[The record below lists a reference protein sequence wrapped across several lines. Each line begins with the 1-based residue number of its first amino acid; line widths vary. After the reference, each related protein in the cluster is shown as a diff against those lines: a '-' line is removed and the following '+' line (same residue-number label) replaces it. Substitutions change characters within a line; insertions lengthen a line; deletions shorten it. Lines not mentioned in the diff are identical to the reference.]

1 MPHRDL
7 ETLAREVRQPVDA
20 LGLLTHALR
29 HRLTAGPHRMADGET
44 EAILD
49 QIELG
54 LSQMRRQLASLV
66 DVVRTERS
74 LAGSEQVEV
83 PLMPL
88 FEKLA
93 LQTSRAAHDNRVGLT
108 IVPTS
113 LRVLGDPAA
122 LEVVLR
128 NLVVNGLFF
137 ARGGRVLLGC
147 RRRGDQVQIQVWDNG
162 VGILPEHQAVI
173 FEPLTKLQGDGDDM
187 VEGLGVG
194 LSLVRDLARVH
205 GYGLHLRS
213 EPSMGSVFS
222 VTLPR
227 AAPIR
232 ERDTASAG
240 SAGL

>member
-1 MPHRDL
+1 MQHRDL

-29 HRLTAGPHRMADGET
+29 HRLTAGQQRAADGET
-44 EAILD
+44 EVILD

-54 LSQMRRQLASLV
+54 LSQLRRQLASLV

-74 LAGSEQVEV
+74 LARSEQVGV

-88 FEKLA
+88 FEKLG
-93 LQTSRAAHDNRVGLT
+93 LQTSRAAHDNRVSLT

-113 LRVLGDPAA
+113 LCVLGDPTA

-128 NLVVNGLFF
+128 NLLINGLFF

-162 VGILPEHQAVI
+162 MGISPEHQAVI
-173 FEPLTKLQGDGDDM
+173 FEPLTKLKGDGDDM
-187 VEGLGVG
+187 VAGLGLG
-194 LSLVRDLARVH
+194 LSLVRDLARAN

-222 VTLPR
+222 VTLPL
-227 AAPIR
+227 AETVR
-232 ERDTASAG
+232 EPKTASAG
-240 SAGL
+240 PADL

>member
-1 MPHRDL
+1 MQHRDL

-29 HRLTAGPHRMADGET
+29 HRLGAGQHHTTDREPEV
-44 EAILD
+44 ILD
-49 QIELG
+49 QIEQG
-54 LSQMRRQLASLV
+54 LSQLRRQLASLV

-74 LAGSEQVEV
+74 LAGSVQVKF

-93 LQTSRAAHDNRVGLT
+93 LQTARSAHDNRVSLT

-113 LRVLGDPAA
+113 LRVLSDLTA
-122 LEVVLR
+122 LEVILR
-128 NLVVNGLFF
+128 NLLINGLFF

-147 RRRGDQVQIQVWDNG
+147 RRRGNQVQIQVWDNG
-162 VGILPEHQAVI
+162 RGISPEHQAVI
-173 FEPLTKLQGDGDDM
+173 FEPLIKLRGDGDDL

-194 LSLVRDLARVH
+194 LSLVRDLTRAH

-222 VTLPR
+222 VTLPL
-227 AAPIR
+227 AETVR
-232 ERDTASAG
+232 EPETG
-240 SAGL
+240 SARSTGH